1 MSGYGQSP
9 ITPGRKKLYVAGD
22 IGTSAGGR
30 YGKVGRQSSHR
41 HRLLTWPGRIR
52 QHDLCAEGAKVVV
65 FDVLDEE
72 GAAVATRI
80 GGALRQR
87 DLTERN

>member
-1 MSGYGQSP
+1 
-9 ITPGRKKLYVAGD
+9 
-22 IGTSAGGR
+22 
-30 YGKVGRQSSHR
+30 
-41 HRLLTWPGRIR
+41 
-52 QHDLCAEGAKVVV
+52 VV

-87 DLTERN
+87 DLTEKTRPMS

>member
-1 MSGYGQSP
+1 
-9 ITPGRKKLYVAGD
+9 
-22 IGTSAGGR
+22 
-30 YGKVGRQSSHR
+30 
-41 HRLLTWPGRIR
+41 
-52 QHDLCAEGAKVVV
+52 VV